1 MFWNVFRCWFRI
13 KIQSIYRTRSNF
25 DVHGSRWLYNLISTL
40 VRPIQSLHLK
50 VWKKNLFFFFFASAL
65 EMASQC
71 PVVGQLNQRF
81 FKVASLTSIITIFTW
96 YIVFPDKFYLFLD
109 LRKYIPSFTIRQF
122 FKIQRILEFF
132 VWEWFDAVR
141 YENYLQPFHY
151 ENVGKVPWMADL

>member
-1 MFWNVFRCWFRI
+1 MSFDAGSELKYSQFIVLGRTFTRMVVDDCTIWFPHFFGLFNRFI
-13 KIQSIYRTRSNF
+13 WKFERRT
-25 DVHGSRWLYNLISTL
+25 
-40 VRPIQSLHLK
+40 
-50 VWKKNLFFFFFASAL
+50 FFFFFASAL

-81 FKVASLTSIITIFTW
+81 LKMASLTSIITKFTW

-109 LRKYIPSFTIRQF
+109 LRKYIPSFTIRLF

-132 VWEWFDAVR
+132 VWEWFDSVR

-151 ENVGKVPWMADL
+151 ENVGKVP